1 MSPVVELSKQGDDY
15 VLTSN
20 STFKNVETKF
30 KPGVEQDLETADGR
44 KVKSTFTIDGN
55 TIKEVQKGADGKV
68 VSTLDRIFTNDE
80 IKMVIILWSLTT
92 VT

>member
-1 MSPVVELSKQGDDY
+1 MSPVVELSKEGDEY

-20 STFKNVETKF
+20 STFKNVATKF
-30 KPGVEQDLETADGR
+30 QPGVEQDLETADGR

-68 VSTLDRIFTNDE
+68 VSTLDRTFTNDE
-80 IKMVIILWSLTT
+80 IKMVTIRLF
-92 VT
+92 